1 MEEYINSIGLGNPI
15 VKSYIESEKKKER
28 KAIVELLELRLDEM
42 KKKLFK
48 YFINLFKKTHPRWAD
63 YHRHQVFHCGKFTTQ
78 FVESINGMLD
88 KMGVNGKSSVGQ
100 MVTELFKYEQRQE
113 FNTKFKSTHSNI
125 SRIRKNNLTHGTM
138 SLFGTFLSFIDTQL
152 TSHGKDLQYA
162 ELHQSVDFKVL
173 TWACQNNVYTANI
186 EHVNDIKCTQ
196 RSL

>member
-1 MEEYINSIGLGNPI
+1 
-15 VKSYIESEKKKER
+15 
-28 KAIVELLELRLDEM
+28 
-42 KKKLFK
+42 
-48 YFINLFKKTHPRWAD
+48 
-63 YHRHQVFHCGKFTTQ
+63 
-78 FVESINGMLD
+78 
-88 KMGVNGKSSVGQ
+88 MGVNGKSSVGQ

-186 EHVNDIKCTQ
+186 EHVNGIKCTQ